1 MDPLPAPHPSRVF
14 RVDGNCEFSWFFSC
28 KGILRRIERIE
39 NIIVVSKHGYFL
51 SAILLRIPWAS
62 RLPGGEGVLLSKL
75 PIFWLLVGMTPAG
88 VWCHVSPPCA
98 CADVTNRTCT
108 LRQQP
113 HMCVIRCTCVM
124 TDVHGFLPYGC
135 LGKCFSLISTEFQS
149 FSFM

>member
-62 RLPGGEGVLLSKL
+62 RLPGGEGVPFLSIVFYL
-75 PIFWLLVGMTPAG
+75 STALRNEVAGADRPVVGGIVQLAPTRQQ
-88 VWCHVSPPCA
+88 
-98 CADVTNRTCT
+98 RTCT
-108 LRQQP
+108 
-113 HMCVIRCTCVM
+113 
-124 TDVHGFLPYGC
+124 
-135 LGKCFSLISTEFQS
+135 STGAHAH
-149 FSFM
+149 